1 MRLELAGGASTSG
14 MIATAIATILQGDT
28 DMTAPTIDEKAL
40 AIAAGRLA
48 GLVSIEG
55 RSVTLTQKQAVDVAK
70 RAITTYLSTLVAEP
84 AETDECRVCRGYC
97 IDNQGRDC
105 LACNG
110 TGGVARPTQAS
121 DNQAEAVR
129 ALERI
134 NARLCDA
141 RELPSYALGA
151 SLEWAIDEARRA
163 LAAMGSTKL

>member
-1 MRLELAGGASTSG
+1 MARKEK
-14 MIATAIATILQGDT
+14 Q
-28 DMTAPTIDEKAL
+28 MTTLTIDEKAL
-40 AIAAGRLA
+40 EAATRALLLCKV
-48 GLVSIEG
+48 GLSQREH
-55 RSVTLTQKQAVDVAK
+55 AK
-70 RAITTYLSTLVAEP
+70 ATITAYLSTLEAEP
-84 AETDECRVCRGYC
+84 VETDECRVCRGYC

-110 TGGVARPTQAS
+110 KGGFARPAQAS